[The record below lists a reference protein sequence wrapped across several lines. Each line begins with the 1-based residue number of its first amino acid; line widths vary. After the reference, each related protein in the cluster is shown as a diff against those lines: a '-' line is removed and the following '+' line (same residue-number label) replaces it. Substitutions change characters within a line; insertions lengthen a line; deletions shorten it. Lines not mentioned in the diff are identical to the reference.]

1 MEQKPLPN
9 LPSNS
14 DSIKPPTRQRQSEP
28 PVNMLPY
35 LNDFAN
41 SYEEA
46 KALSNSGQDNGKE
59 NNEVANNIQK
69 LDGFM
74 LSFDEQRESLF

>member
-1 MEQKPLPN
+1 
-9 LPSNS
+9 
-14 DSIKPPTRQRQSEP
+14 
-28 PVNMLPY
+28 MLPY

-41 SYEEA
+41 RYEEA
-46 KALSNSGQDNGKE
+46 KSLSNQNQENDKE
-59 NNEVANNIQK
+59 NNAVNIEK